1 MTKEDDFKFVF
12 DIPPLL
18 SQFHPCSFSSTPALS
33 VPPLLYQF
41 NPCSVSSTPALPVQ
55 PLLCQFNPFSQA
67 DNTLSLYL
75 LSLSWGFQLFPTLLV
90 APSSEPNLSDLSVNL
105 ALIMDFTHQ
114 VVELYKYFVSSGV
127 SVSWNI
133 WSSGKEQFFS
143 FSKTIGSRSPTTK
156 REPKET
162 VENEKRSNWNLTE
175 PPTLEC
181 FLKVDHK
188 TFICRGH

>member
-1 MTKEDDFKFVF
+1 MSHETWQKRTT
-12 DIPPLL
+12 L
-18 SQFHPCSFSSTPALS
+18 SSSLIFHPCSLSSTPALS
-33 VPPLLYQF
+33 VPPLLCQF
-41 NPCSVSSTPALPVQ
+41 HPCSTSSTPALSVQ
-55 PLLCQFNPFSQA
+55 PLLSSWQHLV
-67 DNTLSLYL
+67 TLPP

-90 APSSEPNLSDLSVNL
+90 APSSEPDLSDLSVNL